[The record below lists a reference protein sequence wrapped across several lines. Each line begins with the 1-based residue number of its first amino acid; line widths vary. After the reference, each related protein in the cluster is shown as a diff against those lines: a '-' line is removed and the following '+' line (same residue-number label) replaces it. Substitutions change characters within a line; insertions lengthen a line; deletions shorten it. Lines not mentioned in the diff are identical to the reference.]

1 MSSLIHRYADLE
13 PLSLPERFNAPTRT
27 RNRIAP
33 LGAGDFVPEFN
44 LPRTQFIAASSLPQ
58 DAGEQIAGR
67 TLLGRPLVLAF
78 ISLHWNGYAQRLLQE
93 LQDLHADIQV
103 MGGDLL
109 VVSDEDSAGF
119 ASLAGQQSLPFNIV
133 WDKQHKIASQ
143 FGVYATTDPIWDRI
157 SGVEADVPT
166 PAVYVLGPS
175 GKIVFDQVD
184 LYLEKCIP
192 TRDLLSTVYQNKQG
206 KAA

>member
-13 PLSLPERFNAPTRT
+13 PLSLPERFNPPTRT
-27 RNRIAP
+27 RNRITP
-33 LGAGDFVPEFN
+33 LRTGDNVPEFT
-44 LPRTQFIAASSLPQ
+44 LPGAQFIAAASLLQ

-67 TLLGRPLVLAF
+67 NLLGRPLVVAF
-78 ISLHWNGYAQRLLQE
+78 ISLYWNGYAQTLLQE
-93 LQDLHADIQV
+93 LVALHADIQV
-103 MGGDLL
+103 MGGELL
-109 VVSDEDSAGF
+109 VISDEDAAGF
-119 ASLAGQQSLPFNIV
+119 ASLAGQQPLPFNIV

-143 FGVYATTDPIWDRI
+143 FGVYAATDPIWDRI

-184 LYLEKCIP
+184 LYLEQHIP
-192 TRDLLSTVYQNKQG
+192 ARDLLSTVYQSRQG